1 MKALRLIA
9 VAALAVAA
17 SSQSF
22 ATTYPLGTLTVP
34 SLVIP
39 VLSTV
44 AAAPAGTVFSD
55 DFTFNFV
62 APGGAA
68 TTGVLFDYTPL
79 QDVTLTNVS
88 LYTGAN
94 VLIQSTPITQS
105 PFTFNF
111 SSQPTGSYYLRVTGT
126 KLQNDA
132 DYYTAR
138 IQLVPEPGTLALFGL
153 GLAGAGIAARRG
165 RKSVTVAG

>member
-22 ATTYPLGTLTVP
+22 ATVYPLGTLTVP
-34 SLVIP
+34 SLAIP
-39 VLSTV
+39 VLATEAP
-44 AAAPAGTVFSD
+44 AAAGTVFTD

-68 TTGVLFDYTPL
+68 TNGVLFDYAPL
-79 QDVTLTNVS
+79 QDVTLTNVA

-94 VLIQSTPITQS
+94 VLIQSTPITSS

-111 SSQPTGSYYLRVTGT
+111 TSQPTGSYYIRVTGT

-153 GLAGAGIAARRG
+153 GLTAAGFAGRRA